1 MYHWVELKDKHFK
14 KEDLI
19 MKRIRGI
26 KLLAILLIIV
36 MGVTSFSGCGNSGSN
51 GKEDYGSKKVIRIKY
66 WLAGFGNKWL
76 EPVIEGFEKKYP
88 DYKVVVDATSSQS
101 AITSAW
107 GNPEIDDT
115 DLYLC
120 IKKES
125 SGGLLE
131 PLDDVLDSKADGESK
146 TIREKFSE
154 GYLRLEEAP
163 DGHYYNLTFGG
174 SLVGIYYNKE
184 IFNDVGLSEPR
195 TTNELVVACDTLYA
209 DGKKAFCHFKPVGY
223 WEDYMADVFFTQ
235 YNGLDYVLNNFYG
248 CTDEEGNSPSLNV
261 FTKEDGRYEALKVF
275 AQVVTPE
282 YTMVGS
288 NTYDHTTV
296 QTMWLQGE
304 STMMICG
311 SWIASEMAS
320 VEGGENMTLMKTPV
334 LSSIVNNLTT
344 VKSEKQLKKVISAI
358 DNVTDGV
365 EEESVYKK
373 DNIYVVDSLEVSQ
386 EDWETLRLARNTM
399 ATNASGNSAYIPT
412 YADQK
417 EGAKEFLRYLYSD
430 EGYKIYANTLQQTL
444 PITLDSGELDTS
456 NWTDAAQKQAAIL
469 DTTEQ
474 LVSSYYASKHP
485 IFNIGGA
492 RWKAYDIT
500 YCDKFC
506 SNNKT
511 DRMTAEEAW
520 KDSLEYAKD
529 NYETNWLAEL
539 K

>member
-1 MYHWVELKDKHFK
+1 MK
-14 KEDLI
+14 KT
-19 MKRIRGI
+19 
-26 KLLAILLIIV
+26 KLTKILALLLIVV
-36 MGVTSFSGCGNSGSN
+36 MGASCLTGCAGGNGASANKVGSGDA
-51 GKEDYGSKKVIRIKY
+51 KTIRIKY
-66 WLAGFGNKWL
+66 WLAGFGDKWL

-88 DYKVVVDATSSQS
+88 EYEVVVDSTSSQS

-125 SGGLLE
+125 AGGLLE
-131 PLDDVLDSKADGESK
+131 PLDDILDSKADGESK
-146 TIREKFSE
+146 TIREKFSNS
-154 GYLRLEEAP
+154 YLQLEESP

-174 SLVGIYYNKE
+174 SLVGIYYNKKMFDE
-184 IFNDVGLSEPR
+184 VGVEEPR
-195 TTNELVVACDTLYA
+195 TTDELVVVCDTLYA

-235 YNGLDYVLNNFYG
+235 YDGLDYVLNNFYG
-248 CTDEEGNSPSLNV
+248 CTDENGNSPSLDV

-296 QTMWLQGE
+296 QTMWLQE
-304 STMMICG
+304 ECTMMICG

-320 VEGGENMTLMKTPV
+320 VEGGENITLMKTPV
-334 LSSIVNNLTT
+334 LSSLVSKLTT
-344 VKSEKQLKKVISAI
+344 VKTEKQLRTVVTAI
-358 DNVTDGV
+358 DNVTDGK
-365 EEESVYKK
+365 EEESVYKQG
-373 DNIYVVDSLEVSQ
+373 DAYVVDGINVSTD
-386 EDWETLRLARNTM
+386 DWNRIRLARNTM

-412 YADQK
+412 YADAK

-430 EGYKIYANTLQQTL
+430 EGYTIYANALQQTL
-444 PITLDSGELDTS
+444 PLTLDSGELNTS
-456 NWTDAAQKQAAIL
+456 KWTEAAQKQANIL
-469 DTTEQ
+469 NTTEQ
-474 LVSSYYASKHP
+474 LVSSYYASKHK

-506 SNNKT
+506 SNNKN

-529 NYETNWLAEL
+529 NYEANWLAEL